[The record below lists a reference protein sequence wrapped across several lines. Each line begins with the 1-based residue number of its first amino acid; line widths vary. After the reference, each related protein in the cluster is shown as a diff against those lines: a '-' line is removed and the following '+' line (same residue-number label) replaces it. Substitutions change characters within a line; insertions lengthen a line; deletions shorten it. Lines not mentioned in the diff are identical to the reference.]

1 MKSLIYGYGE
11 TGKSFER
18 YLNKN
23 NKKFEIFD
31 NNLRNYKKEFNL
43 KDFEKIFCSPGIPRD
58 VYKKLSKENKN
69 IYTDL
74 DIFFKEDN
82 SIKIGITGTNRK
94 STTAYHLKQIFDNFE
109 PSNLIGN
116 IGNPMLDFINNNK
129 KFSIIEL
136 SSFSVR

>member
-43 KDFEKIFCSPGIPRD
+43 KDFEKIFCSPGIPKMFIKNCL
-58 VYKKLSKENKN
+58 KK
-69 IYTDL
+69 
-74 DIFFKEDN
+74 
-82 SIKIGITGTNRK
+82 IKIYI
-94 STTAYHLKQIFDNFE
+94 
-109 PSNLIGN
+109 LI
-116 IGNPMLDFINNNK
+116 
-129 KFSIIEL
+129 
-136 SSFSVR
+136 

>member
-43 KDFEKIFCSPGIPRD
+43 KDFEKIFCSPWH
-58 VYKKLSKENKN
+58 SKRC
-69 IYTDL
+69 L
-74 DIFFKEDN
+74 
-82 SIKIGITGTNRK
+82 
-94 STTAYHLKQIFDNFE
+94 
-109 PSNLIGN
+109 
-116 IGNPMLDFINNNK
+116 
-129 KFSIIEL
+129 
-136 SSFSVR
+136 